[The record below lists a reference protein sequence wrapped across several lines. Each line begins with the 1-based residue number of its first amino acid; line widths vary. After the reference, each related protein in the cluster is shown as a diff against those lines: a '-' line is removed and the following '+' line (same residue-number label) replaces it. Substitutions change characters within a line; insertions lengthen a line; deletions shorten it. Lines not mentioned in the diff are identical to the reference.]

1 MSGFFRAT
9 RVVRARKVVVVL
21 ASVLASTLTV
31 CRPAMADS
39 ATDQQQ
45 TADAPLPL
53 MPIAALGRALT
64 FVFKATVSGTQ
75 SALALPDDAASAP
88 ELSVVS
94 PEAASSQRVSPS
106 KVANTAPAIPVLNAP
121 KDAPLVLTPTSVVI
135 ARPPR
140 TSATHAPT
148 ASKKIVSTALP
159 ARILP
164 QAAAPATTPDRPRVA
179 ALPTSGKAKPAHV
192 APAQVAPVQA
202 AKTERP
208 IPRPQTRPA
217 NIVPQ
222 ITTVSVQKPAGAAVE
237 PAPVDSMA
245 IIAPTPAP
253 NTAAVVVEPSLLAP
267 SELLGVGA
275 HLASYRNLAESVAG
289 WTTLTDKSSLL
300 RDGMQ
305 PLLVQHVLAG
315 NSVTMY
321 RLYARP
327 FASIE
332 QARAFCRKAM
342 ASGLNYCQAHQIQ
355 GAAEPWPN
363 S

>member
-1 MSGFFRAT
+1 
-9 RVVRARKVVVVL
+9 
-21 ASVLASTLTV
+21 LASTLTV

-64 FVFKATVSGTQ
+64 FVFKATVAGTQ
-75 SALALPDDAASAP
+75 SALALPDDAVNAP
-88 ELSVVS
+88 ERAVVS
-94 PEAASSQRVSPS
+94 TEVASSQRGSPS
-106 KVANTAPAIPVLNAP
+106 KIANTAPAIPVLNAP
-121 KDAPLVLTPTSVVI
+121 EDAPLVLTPTSVVV

-159 ARILP
+159 ARVLP
-164 QAAAPATTPDRPRVA
+164 QAAAPATAPDRPRVA

-192 APAQVAPVQA
+192 APAQAAPVQA

-208 IPRPQTRPA
+208 TPRPQTRPA
-217 NIVPQ
+217 SIVPQ
-222 ITTVSVQKPAGAAVE
+222 ITTVSVQKPAGPAVE

-245 IIAPTPAP
+245 IIAPAP

-267 SELLGVGA
+267 SDLLGVGA

-289 WTTLTDKSSLL
+289 WTTLTGKSSLL

-327 FASIE
+327 FTSIE